1 MVLYRFLVMRSLC
14 NSMLL
19 CKILNMEILK
29 QIKDKQQ
36 AGKSNINNNRLF
48 RWLGRYTTLTKS
60 VGIPGLATLVLLTV
74 LTGCF
79 PRQTESVIIICR
91 NYIFSHLSWMYVLL
105 SIFFFSFICYL
116 SFSRIGNIKL
126 GRDNSKPQYS
136 TFSWVAMLFAA
147 GMGIGLMFYGIGE
160 PMAHY
165 AHPALEN
172 TVQRAKEAQLNTFF
186 HWGFHAWTIY
196 AVMGLIL
203 SYFSFRYNLP
213 LSIRS
218 GLYPI
223 LKEKINGPVGAMVD
237 IFALCCTFFSISTS
251 LGLGALQLASGLEA
265 LGVIEK
271 ADFGV
276 EMVIIIVVAALS
288 VTSALLGMNKGV
300 KRLSQ
305 LNLGLAGVLML
316 FVLFTGPTLF
326 LTNAFCEGIGNYL
339 TNLVGLTFNTFA
351 FEEEGVGWF
360 RDWTVM
366 YWAWWIAWAPF
377 VGLFIARISKGRT
390 IREFCLGVIVIPS
403 IFVFLWMTIFGNGA
417 IWIDKNIAGGVL
429 SQMAHQPEVLLFRFF
444 DYLPLGK
451 LLTCIALMLISIF
464 FITSADSGILV
475 INSLTSGN
483 RKSPAW
489 QKIFWGVLLVIV
501 TLLLLHAGGLQALQ
515 TTFLVTALPFG
526 LVMLLLCYCL
536 WRAIKVDVL
545 FHNYKF
551 PYGSQRWNG
560 SKWKERLDQI
570 VSFSDK
576 KDIYRFMDEIV
587 VPAFNDLKERMDEL
601 GIEAIIRKDKH
612 KTSWMS
618 WEILIPHNSITNF
631 KYGVMVEKQ
640 TMSDLLQQEDNMPD
654 TSSDTVYIPV
664 TYYNSGRRGHDIQY
678 LSKEELISDILREYE
693 RFINIVLDVKNELL
707 ISDKS
712 DIEIL

>member
-1 MVLYRFLVMRSLC
+1 MIKS
-14 NSMLL
+14 N
-19 CKILNMEILK
+19 KIR
-29 QIKDKQQ
+29 DKQTQ
-36 AGKSNINNNRLF
+36 DTILSKVNRL
-48 RWLGRYTTLTKS
+48 RQGVSYSSTLTKS
-60 VGIPGLATLVLLTV
+60 VGIPGLISLVILTLVTA
-74 LTGCF
+74 CF
-79 PRQTESVIIICR
+79 PKYTEQVITACR
-91 NYIFSHLSWMYVLL
+91 GFIFSHMSWMYVLL

-116 SFSRIGNIKL
+116 TFSSVGNIKL

-165 AHPALEN
+165 AHPALES

-218 GLYPI
+218 GLYPL
-223 LKEKINGPVGAMVD
+223 LKEKINGPIGAAVD

-251 LGLGALQLASGLEA
+251 LGLGALQLASGLES
-265 LGVIEK
+265 LGIIE
-271 ADFGV
+271 DSGFGV
-276 EMVIIIVVAALS
+276 QMMIIVVVASLS
-288 VTSALLGMNKGV
+288 VTSALMGMNKGV

-305 LNLGLAGVLML
+305 LNLGLAGVLLL

-326 LTNAFCEGIGNYL
+326 LTNAFCEGLGHYL

-351 FEEEGVGWF
+351 FEEEGVAWF

-390 IREFCLGVIVIPS
+390 IREFCLGVIIIPS
-403 IFVFLWMTIFGNGA
+403 VFVFLWMTVFGNGA
-417 IWIDKNIAGGVL
+417 IWIDKHVAGGVL
-429 SQMAHQPEVLLFRFF
+429 SQLANQPEVLLFRFF
-444 DYLPLGK
+444 DYLPFGK
-451 LLTCIALMLISIF
+451 LLTCIALILISVF

-483 RKSPAW
+483 KKSPAW

-501 TLLLLHAGGLQALQ
+501 TLLMLHAGGLQALQ
-515 TTFLVTALPFG
+515 TTFIVTALPFG

-536 WRAIKVDVL
+536 WRAIKVDIL

-560 SKWKERLDQI
+560 SRWKERLDQI
-570 VSFSDK
+570 ISFSDK
-576 KDIYRFMDEIV
+576 KDIHRFMEEIV
-587 VPAFNDLKERMDEL
+587 VPAFNDLKSRMEEL
-601 GIEAIIRKDKH
+601 GMKVIIRKDKN
-612 KTSWMS
+612 KCSLMS
-618 WEILIPHNSITNF
+618 WEIIIPYDAITNF

-640 TMSDLLQQEDNMPD
+640 NMSDLLLNEDNMPD
-654 TSSDTVYIPV
+654 TPTDIVYLPI

-678 LSKEELISDILREYE
+678 LSKEELISDVLREYE
-693 RFINIVLDVKNELL
+693 RFINIVLDVKNEML
-707 ISDKS
+707 ITDKS
-712 DIEIL
+712 DIDLV

>member
-1 MVLYRFLVMRSLC
+1 
-14 NSMLL
+14 
-19 CKILNMEILK
+19 MEK
-29 QIKDKQQ
+29 SNPFKDKQHFNQ
-36 AGKSNINNNRLF
+36 ILYKISHLHRF
-48 RWLGRYTTLTKS
+48 FSKTSTLTKS
-60 VGIPGLATLVLLTV
+60 VGIPGLVSLVLLTLV
-74 LTGCF
+74 IACF
-79 PRQTESVIIICR
+79 PSYTEHVITECR
-91 NYIFSHLSWMYVLL
+91 IFIFSHLSWMYVLL

-116 SFSRIGNIKL
+116 SFSDIGNIKL

-136 TFSWVAMLFAA
+136 TFSWIAMLFAA

-165 AHPALEN
+165 AYPALES

-196 AVMGLIL
+196 AIMGLIL

-218 GLYPI
+218 GLYPL
-223 LKEKINGPVGAMVD
+223 LKEKINGPIGAIVD
-237 IFALCCTFFSISTS
+237 IFALCCIFFSISTS
-251 LGLGALQLASGLEA
+251 LGLGALQLASGLES
-265 LGVIEK
+265 LGIIEK
-271 ADFGV
+271 SDFGV
-276 EMVIIIVVAALS
+276 QMVIIVVVASLS
-288 VTSALLGMNKGV
+288 VTSALMGMNKGV

-305 LNLGLAGVLML
+305 LNLGLAVLLLL

-326 LTNAFCEGIGNYL
+326 LTNAFFEGFGNYL
-339 TNLVGLTFNTFA
+339 TNIVGLTFNTFA
-351 FEEEGVGWF
+351 FEQEGIGWF

-390 IREFCLGVIVIPS
+390 IREFCLGVIIIPS
-403 IFVFLWMTIFGNGA
+403 VFVFLWMTVFGNGA
-417 IWIDKNIAGGVL
+417 IWVDKNIAGGAL
-429 SQMAHQPEVLLFRFF
+429 SQIANSPEILLFRFF
-444 DYLPLGK
+444 DYLPLSK
-451 LLTCIALMLISIF
+451 LLTCISLILISVF

-489 QKIFWGVLLVIV
+489 QKIFWGILLVSV
-501 TLLLLHAGGLQALQ
+501 TLLMLHAGGLQALQ
-515 TTFLVTALPFG
+515 TTFIVTALPFG
-526 LVMLLLCYCL
+526 LVMILLCYCL

-551 PYGSQRWNG
+551 PYGSQRWTGEN
-560 SKWKERLDQI
+560 WKERLDQI
-570 VSFSDK
+570 ISFSDK
-576 KDIYRFMDEIV
+576 KDIYRFMDDIV
-587 VPAFNDLKERMDEL
+587 LPAFKDLKTRMEEL
-601 GIEAIIRKDKH
+601 GMEVVIRKNKN

-618 WEILIPHNSITNF
+618 WEIIIPYNSITNF
-631 KYGVMVEKQ
+631 KYGVMVENQ
-640 TMSDLLQQEDNMPD
+640 NMSNLLQNEENMPD
-654 TSSDTVYIPV
+654 TSTDVVYLPI
-664 TYYNSGRRGHDIQY
+664 TYYNGGRRGHDIQY